1 MQTACYDAV
10 MSRPLQIREVPD
22 DVLAALKAR
31 AEAEHLSLAAYALR
45 ILEREA
51 RTLTVAEVLS
61 APGSRAKVTN
71 DEIVALIRAD
81 RESH

>member
-1 MQTACYDAV
+1 

-22 DVLAALKAR
+22 DVLDALKER
-31 AEAEHLSLAAYALR
+31 AEAEHVSLAAYALR

-51 RTLTVAEVLS
+51 HMPTVAEVL
-61 APGSRAKVTN
+61 GSSGVRANVTKK
-71 DEIVALIRAD
+71 EIVSLVRED

>member
-1 MQTACYDAV
+1 MLRS

-22 DVLAALKAR
+22 EVLDALRQR

-51 RTLTVAEVLS
+51 HMPTVADVLGT
-61 APGSRAKVTN
+61 PGRRARVTK
-71 DEIVALIRAD
+71 EQIVALVRED
-81 RESH
+81 REAH

>member
-1 MQTACYDAV
+1 

-22 DVLAALKAR
+22 DVLAALKER

-51 RTLTVAEVLS
+51 HMPTVADVLGG
-61 APGSRAKVTN
+61 PGSRAKVTKG
-71 DEIVALIRAD
+71 EIVALVRRD
-81 RESH
+81 REAH

>member
-1 MQTACYDAV
+1 

-22 DVLAALKAR
+22 DVLAVLKER

-51 RTLTVAEVLS
+51 HMPAVADVL
-61 APGSRAKVTN
+61 AGPGSRARVTRG
-71 DEIVALIRAD
+71 EIVALVRED
-81 RESH
+81 RGTH

>member
-1 MQTACYDAV
+1 

-22 DVLAALKAR
+22 DVLDALKER
-31 AEAEHLSLAAYALR
+31 AEAEHVSLAAYALR

-51 RTLTVAEVLS
+51 HMPTVAEVLRS
-61 APGSRAKVTN
+61 SGVRANVTKK
-71 DEIVALIRAD
+71 EIVSLVRED

>member
-1 MQTACYDAV
+1 MAG

-22 DVLAALKAR
+22 DVLAALKER

-51 RTLTVAEVLS
+51 HTPTVADVLRG
-61 APGSRAKVTN
+61 PGSRAKVTR
-71 DEIVALIRAD
+71 DEIVALVRED
-81 RESH
+81 RTAH